1 MTQDEQPIDEASIK
15 KIVNDFYIG
24 KDIFSQQRFEG
35 EPWEFYKDRLKNMN
49 RAQRQRKKGTWFH
62 KSSYDVM
69 KETADG
75 KSVETVK
82 KTYVKPKE

>member
-1 MTQDEQPIDEASIK
+1 MEENKPDLTEKEVKDAINK
-15 KIVNDFYIG
+15 FYEG
-24 KDIFSQQRFEG
+24 KDMFSQQRFEG
-35 EPWEFYKDRLKNMN
+35 EDYVLYRDRLKNMN
-49 RAQRQRKKGTWFH
+49 RVAKKLKKGRWH
-62 KSSYDVM
+62 HVSSYDVM